1 MDYVRE
7 HADEFGVEPICR
19 VLTEH
24 GMKIAPS
31 TYYDNLTRAPSK
43 RALRDGQIVE
53 LIVAERARQKLFRRF
68 GARKMWLHLRSQGHD
83 VARCTIER
91 IYGEQGWVGALRA
104 KKIRTTIADE
114 SAQRPTD
121 VVGRQFF
128 ATRPNQLW
136 VADFTYVAT
145 WSGTVY
151 VAFVFDVFSRR
162 IVGWRAATR
171 MTTDLVLDTLE
182 HAIWTRSQSGVDDLT
197 GLIHHT
203 DAGSQYVSFAF
214 TERLVEAGVDASV
227 GSVGDAYDNAL
238 AESQI
243 GLFRTELIRPE
254 GPWRGVEHVEIETLN
269 WVDWFN
275 HERPHESSDD
285 LTPVRAEEF
294 HYAARNALTPTG

>member
-1 MDYVRE
+1 MVTARE
-7 HADEFGVEPICR
+7 D
-19 VLTEH
+19 
-24 GMKIAPS
+24 
-31 TYYDNLTRAPSK
+31 
-43 RALRDGQIVE
+43 
-53 LIVAERARQKLFRRF
+53 QKFRRRY
-68 GARKMWLHLRSQGHD
+68 GPRKMWLYLRGQGHD
-83 VARCTIER
+83 VARCTVER
-91 IYGEQGWVGALRA
+91 LYRREGWVGATRTRRF
-104 KKIRTTIADE
+104 RTTVGDPAAARPADLV
-114 SAQRPTD
+114 D
-121 VVGRQFF
+121 RQFH
-128 ATRPNQLW
+128 AHRPNQLW

-145 WSGTVY
+145 WAGTVY

-182 HAIWTRSQSGVDDLT
+182 HAIWTRRRDGVQDLSGLV
-197 GLIHHT
+197 HHT

-243 GLFRTELIRPE
+243 GLYKTELIRPE

-275 HERPHESSDD
+275 NERPHEALSD
-285 LTPVRAEEF
+285 LAPVTAEQL
-294 HYAARNALTPTG
+294 HYAARNELQPLG

>member
-1 MDYVRE
+1 M
-7 HADEFGVEPICR
+7 
-19 VLTEH
+19 LTEH
-24 GMKIAPS
+24 GLPIAPS
-31 TYYDNLTRAPSK
+31 TFYEARRREPSA
-43 RALRDGQIVE
+43 RDRRDEELVALM
-53 LIVAERARQKLFRRF
+53 VAAREAQKFRCRY
-68 GARKMWLHLRSQGHD
+68 GPRKMWLHLRGQGHD

-91 IYGEQGWVGALRA
+91 LYRREGWVGATR
-104 KKIRTTIADE
+104 KRRFRTTIADP
-114 SAQRPTD
+114 AAARPND
-121 VVGRQFF
+121 LVDRQFF
-128 ATRPNQLW
+128 AQRPNQLW

-182 HAIWTRSQSGVDDLT
+182 HAIWTRQRDGVQDLSGLV
-197 GLIHHT
+197 HHT
-203 DAGSQYVSFAF
+203 DTGSQYVSFAF

-243 GLFRTELIRPE
+243 GLYKTELNRPE

-275 HERPHESSDD
+275 NERPHEALSD
-285 LTPVRAEEF
+285 LAPVAAEQL
-294 HYAARNALTPTG
+294 HYAARNEPQPVG